1 MIINNDKNLR
11 NKIKILL
18 KQNDDQIAIA
28 NLLFDVYTS
37 MDFKGIKNKE
47 EMMSAIYR
55 YLEVEDDQEAINF
68 INPYIV
74 NNLEKLDYE
83 AYANNEYAKTIKGVG
98 KYKDCSLEYLSY
110 EPYQIFPSDDISLDG
125 YKEIN
130 HIGYFDKKFNYLALL
145 KNNEIWMSLNPN
157 EIKTMEPYIAKAKGD
172 VLVLGLGMGYV
183 AFMMA
188 NKKDVKSVTIIEKD
202 PNVINIFNNLLWP
215 SFKNKEKIRIINDD
229 ALNYLKQKQ
238 ARYDY
243 IFADLWHSPDDGL
256 SLFLKIKK
264 INKRIDCWLEVSM
277 YALLRR
283 CMFTLI
289 YEQMNSFKENNYL
302 KAKITT
308 DEVIN
313 KLYFKTKNLLI
324 NNEEDLSKILSDNY
338 LLDSVIGFEY
348 QKDNKRRDNHK

>member
-1 MIINNDKNLR
+1 MIIKNDKNLR
-11 NKIKILL
+11 NKIKDLL

-28 NLLFDVYTS
+28 NLLFDVYTG
-37 MDFKGIKNKE
+37 MDFKGAKNEK

-55 YLEVEDDQEAINF
+55 YLEVEDDQEAIDF

-83 AYANNEYAKTIKGVG
+83 KYANNEYAKAIKSIG

-110 EPYQIFPSDDISLDG
+110 EPYQIFPGDDISVDG

-130 HIGYFDKKFNYLALL
+130 HIGYFDKKFPYLALL

-157 EIKTMEPYIAKAKGD
+157 EIKTMEPYIKKAKGH

-183 AFMMA
+183 AYMMA
-188 NKKDVKSVTIIEKD
+188 NKKEVKDVTIIEKD
-202 PNVINIFNNLLWP
+202 SNVINIFNNLIWP
-215 SFKNKEKIRIINDD
+215 SFNNKEKIKIINDD
-229 ALNYLKQKQ
+229 AINYLKQKQ
-238 ARYDY
+238 NRYDY
-243 IFADLWHSPDDGL
+243 MFADIWHSPDDGL
-256 SLFLKIKK
+256 PLFLKIKK
-264 INKRIDCWLEVSM
+264 INRNVDCWLEVSM

-283 CMFTLI
+283 CMFTLL
-289 YEQMNSFKENNYL
+289 YEQMNNYGENNYL

-324 NNEEDLSKILSDNY
+324 SNEEDLFRILDNNY
-338 LLDSVIGFEY
+338 LLDSVVGFEY
-348 QKDNKRRDNHK
+348 QKDHK

>member
-1 MIINNDKNLR
+1 MVIRNDKNLR
-11 NKIKILL
+11 NIIKSLL

-47 EMMSAIYR
+47 EMMTAIYR
-55 YLEVEDDQEAINF
+55 YLEVEDDQEAIDF
-68 INPYIV
+68 ISPYIV

-83 AYANNEYAKTIKGVG
+83 KYANNEYAKAIKGVG

-110 EPYQIFPSDDISLDG
+110 EPYQIFPSDDISVDG

-130 HIGYFDKKFNYLALL
+130 HIGYFDKKFSYLALL

-157 EIKTMEPYIAKAKGD
+157 EIKTMEPYIERAQGH

-183 AFMMA
+183 AYMMA
-188 NKKDVKSVTIIEKD
+188 NKKEVKSVTVIEKD
-202 PNVINIFNNLLWP
+202 SNVINIFNNLLWP
-215 SFKNKEKIRIINDD
+215 SFSSKEKIKIINDD
-229 ALNYLKQKQ
+229 ALSYLKRKQK
-238 ARYDY
+238 DFNY
-243 IFADLWHSPDDGL
+243 IFADIWHSPDDGL
-256 SLFLKIKK
+256 PLFLKIKK
-264 INKRIDCWLEVSM
+264 INRHIDCWLEVSM

-283 CMFTLI
+283 CMFTLL
-289 YEQMNSFKENNYL
+289 YEQMNNYGENNYL
-302 KAKITT
+302 KAKIAT

-324 NNEEDLSKILSDNY
+324 NNEEDLSKILSNNY
-338 LLDSVIGFEY
+338 LLDSVVGFEY
-348 QKDNKRRDNHK
+348 QKDHK

>member
-28 NLLFDVYTS
+28 NLLFDVYTG
-37 MDFKGIKNKE
+37 MDFKGIKNEKE
-47 EMMSAIYR
+47 MLEAIYR
-55 YLEVEDDQEAINF
+55 YLEVEDDQEAIDF

-83 AYANNEYAKTIKGVG
+83 KYANNDYAKAIKGVG
-98 KYKDCSLEYLSY
+98 RYKDCSLEYLSY
-110 EPYQIFPSDDISLDG
+110 EPYQVFPSDDISLDG
-125 YKEIN
+125 YKEVN

-157 EIKTMEPYIAKAKGD
+157 EIKTMEPYINKAKGH

-183 AFMMA
+183 AYMMA
-188 NKKDVKSVTIIEKD
+188 NKKEVKDVTIIEKD
-202 PNVINIFNNLLWP
+202 SNVINIFNNLLWP
-215 SFKNKEKIRIINDD
+215 SFNNKEKIKIINDD
-229 ALNYLKQKQ
+229 AINYLKQKQ
-238 ARYDY
+238 NRYDY
-243 IFADLWHSPDDGL
+243 IFADIWHSPDDGL
-256 SLFLKIKK
+256 PLFLKIKK
-264 INKRIDCWLEVSM
+264 INRNIDCWLEVSM

-283 CMFTLI
+283 CMFTLL
-289 YEQMNSFKENNYL
+289 YEQMNNYKEGNYL

-313 KLYFKTKNLLI
+313 KLYFKTKNIEIKSEKELERMLRQETIVDFLI
-324 NNEEDLSKILSDNY
+324 D
-338 LLDSVIGFEY
+338 
-348 QKDNKRRDNHK
+348 

>member
-1 MIINNDKNLR
+1 MVIRNDKNLR
-11 NKIKILL
+11 NIIKSLL

-47 EMMSAIYR
+47 EMMTAIYR
-55 YLEVEDDQEAINF
+55 YLEVEDDQEAIDF
-68 INPYIV
+68 ISPYIV

-83 AYANNEYAKTIKGVG
+83 KYANNEYAQVMKGVG

-110 EPYQIFPSDDISLDG
+110 EPYQIFPSDDISVDG
-125 YKEIN
+125 YKEVN
-130 HIGYFDKKFNYLALL
+130 HIGYFDKKFSYLALL

-157 EIKTMEPYIAKAKGD
+157 EIKTMEPYIEKAQGH

-183 AFMMA
+183 AYMMA
-188 NKKDVKSVTIIEKD
+188 NKKEVKSVTVIEKD
-202 PNVINIFNNLLWP
+202 SNVINIFNNLLWP
-215 SFKNKEKIRIINDD
+215 SFNNKEKIKIINDD
-229 ALNYLKQKQ
+229 ALSYLKRKQK
-238 ARYDY
+238 DFNY
-243 IFADLWHSPDDGL
+243 IFADIWHSPDDGL
-256 SLFLKIKK
+256 PLFLKIKK
-264 INKRIDCWLEVSM
+264 INRHVDCWLEVSM

-283 CMFTLI
+283 CMFTLL
-289 YEQMNSFKENNYL
+289 YEQMNNYGENNYL
-302 KAKITT
+302 KAKIAT

-338 LLDSVIGFEY
+338 LLDSVVGFEY
-348 QKDNKRRDNHK
+348 QKDHK

>member
-1 MIINNDKNLR
+1 MIVKNDKNLKS
-11 NKIKILL
+11 KIRDLL

-28 NLLFDVYTS
+28 NLLFDVYTG

-47 EMMSAIYR
+47 EMLKAVYR
-55 YLEVEDDQEAINF
+55 YLEVEDDEEAIDF

-83 AYANNEYAKTIKGVG
+83 QYANNAYAKAIKGVG

-110 EPYQIFPSDDISLDG
+110 EPYQIFPSDDISVDG

-130 HIGYFDKKFNYLALL
+130 HIGYFDKKFPYLALL

-157 EIKTMEPYIAKAKGD
+157 EIKTMEPYIAKARGH

-183 AFMMA
+183 AYMMA
-188 NKKDVKSVTIIEKD
+188 NKKEVKDITIIEKD
-202 PNVINIFNNLLWP
+202 TNVINIFNNLLWP
-215 SFKNKEKIRIINDD
+215 SFNNKDKIKIVNDD
-229 ALNYLKQKQ
+229 AINYLKRKQ
-238 ARYDY
+238 RDYDY
-243 IFADLWHSPDDGL
+243 IFADIWHSPDDGL
-256 SLFLKIKK
+256 PLFLKIKK
-264 INKRIDCWLEVSM
+264 INRHVDCWLEVSM

-283 CMFTLI
+283 CMFTLL
-289 YEQMNSFKENNYL
+289 YEQMNNYGENNYL
-302 KAKITT
+302 KAKIAT

-338 LLDSVIGFEY
+338 LLDSVVGFEY
-348 QKDNKRRDNHK
+348 QKDHK

>member
-1 MIINNDKNLR
+1 MIIKNDKNLR
-11 NKIKILL
+11 NKIKSLL

-47 EMMSAIYR
+47 EMLSAIYR
-55 YLEVEDDQEAINF
+55 YLEVEDDQEAIDF
-68 INPYIV
+68 ISPFIV

-83 AYANNEYAKTIKGVG
+83 KYANNAYTKAIKGVG

-110 EPYQIFPSDDISLDG
+110 EPYQIFPSDDISVDG

-130 HIGYFDKKFNYLALL
+130 HIGYFDKKFPYLALL

-157 EIKTMEPYIAKAKGD
+157 EIKTMEPYIAKARGH

-183 AFMMA
+183 AYMMA
-188 NKKDVKSVTIIEKD
+188 NKKEVKDITIIEKD
-202 PNVINIFNNLLWP
+202 TNVINIFNNLLWP
-215 SFKNKEKIRIINDD
+215 SFNNKDKIKIVNDD
-229 ALNYLKQKQ
+229 AINYLKRKQ
-238 ARYDY
+238 RDYDY
-243 IFADLWHSPDDGL
+243 IFADIWHSPDDGL
-256 SLFLKIKK
+256 PLFLKIKK
-264 INKRIDCWLEVSM
+264 INRHIDCWLEVSM

-283 CMFTLI
+283 CMFTLL
-289 YEQMNSFKENNYL
+289 YEQMNNYGENNYL
-302 KAKITT
+302 KAKIAT

-338 LLDSVIGFEY
+338 LLDSVVGFEY
-348 QKDNKRRDNHK
+348 QKDHK

>member
-1 MIINNDKNLR
+1 MVIRNDKNLR
-11 NKIKILL
+11 NKIKSLL

-47 EMMSAIYR
+47 EMMTAIYR
-55 YLEVEDDQEAINF
+55 YLEVEDDQEAIDF
-68 INPYIV
+68 ISPYIV

-83 AYANNEYAKTIKGVG
+83 KYANNEYAKVIKGVG

-110 EPYQIFPSDDISLDG
+110 EPYQIFPSDDISVDG
-125 YKEIN
+125 YKEVN
-130 HIGYFDKKFNYLALL
+130 HIGYFDKKFSYLALL

-157 EIKTMEPYIAKAKGD
+157 EIKTMEPYIEKAQGH

-183 AFMMA
+183 AYMMA
-188 NKKDVKSVTIIEKD
+188 NKKEVKSVTVIEKD
-202 PNVINIFNNLLWP
+202 SNVINIFSNLLWP
-215 SFKNKEKIRIINDD
+215 SFSSKEKIKIINDD
-229 ALNYLKQKQ
+229 ALSYLKRKQK
-238 ARYDY
+238 DFNY
-243 IFADLWHSPDDGL
+243 IFADIWHSPDDGL
-256 SLFLKIKK
+256 PLFLKIKK
-264 INKRIDCWLEVSM
+264 INRHVDCWLEVSM

-283 CMFTLI
+283 CMFTLL
-289 YEQMNSFKENNYL
+289 YEQMNNYGENNYL
-302 KAKITT
+302 KAKIAT

-338 LLDSVIGFEY
+338 LLDSVVGFEY
-348 QKDNKRRDNHK
+348 QKYHK

>member
-1 MIINNDKNLR
+1 MVIRNDKNLR
-11 NKIKILL
+11 NIIKSLL

-47 EMMSAIYR
+47 EMMTAIYR
-55 YLEVEDDQEAINF
+55 YLEVEDDQEAIDF
-68 INPYIV
+68 ISPYIV

-83 AYANNEYAKTIKGVG
+83 KYANNEYAQVMKGVG

-110 EPYQIFPSDDISLDG
+110 EPYQIFPSDDISVDG
-125 YKEIN
+125 YKEVN
-130 HIGYFDKKFNYLALL
+130 HIGYFDKKFSYLALL

-157 EIKTMEPYIAKAKGD
+157 EIKTMEPYIEKAQGH

-183 AFMMA
+183 AYMMA
-188 NKKDVKSVTIIEKD
+188 NKKEVKSVTVIEKD
-202 PNVINIFNNLLWP
+202 SNVINIFNNLLWP
-215 SFKNKEKIRIINDD
+215 SFSSKEKIKIINDD
-229 ALNYLKQKQ
+229 ALSYLKRKQK
-238 ARYDY
+238 DFNY
-243 IFADLWHSPDDGL
+243 IFADIWHSPDDGL
-256 SLFLKIKK
+256 PLFLKIKK
-264 INKRIDCWLEVSM
+264 INRRIDCWLEVSM

-283 CMFTLI
+283 CMFTLL
-289 YEQMNSFKENNYL
+289 YEQMNNYGENNYL
-302 KAKITT
+302 KAKIAT

-338 LLDSVIGFEY
+338 LLDSVVGFEY
-348 QKDNKRRDNHK
+348 QKDHK

>member
-1 MIINNDKNLR
+1 MIIKNDKNLR
-11 NKIKILL
+11 NKIKSLL

-47 EMMSAIYR
+47 EMMTAIYR
-55 YLEVEDDQEAINF
+55 YLEVEDDQEAIDF
-68 INPYIV
+68 ISPFIV

-83 AYANNEYAKTIKGVG
+83 QYANNAYAKAIKGVG

-110 EPYQIFPSDDISLDG
+110 EPYQIFPSDDISVDG

-130 HIGYFDKKFNYLALL
+130 HIGYFDKKFSYLALL

-157 EIKTMEPYIAKAKGD
+157 EIKTMEPYIEKAQGH

-183 AFMMA
+183 AYIMA
-188 NKKDVKSVTIIEKD
+188 NKKEVKSVTVIEKD
-202 PNVINIFNNLLWP
+202 SNVINIFNNLLWP
-215 SFKNKEKIRIINDD
+215 SFSSKEKIKIINDD
-229 ALNYLKQKQ
+229 ALSYLKRKQ
-238 ARYDY
+238 RDFNY
-243 IFADLWHSPDDGL
+243 IFADIWHSPDDGL
-256 SLFLKIKK
+256 PLFLKIKK
-264 INKRIDCWLEVSM
+264 INRHVDCWLEVSM

-283 CMFTLI
+283 CMFTLL
-289 YEQMNSFKENNYL
+289 YEQMNNYGENNYL
-302 KAKITT
+302 KAKIAT

-338 LLDSVIGFEY
+338 LLDSVVGFEY
-348 QKDNKRRDNHK
+348 QKDHK

>member
-1 MIINNDKNLR
+1 MIIKNDKNLR
-11 NKIKILL
+11 NKIKSLL

-47 EMMSAIYR
+47 EMLKAVYR
-55 YLEVEDDQEAINF
+55 YLEVEDDQEAIDF
-68 INPYIV
+68 ISPYIV

-83 AYANNEYAKTIKGVG
+83 KFTNNAYAKAIKGVG

-110 EPYQIFPSDDISLDG
+110 EPYQIFPSDDISVDG

-130 HIGYFDKKFNYLALL
+130 HIGYFDKKFSYLALL

-157 EIKTMEPYIAKAKGD
+157 EIKTMEPYIEKAQGH

-183 AFMMA
+183 AYMMA
-188 NKKDVKSVTIIEKD
+188 NKKEVKSVTVIEKD
-202 PNVINIFNNLLWP
+202 SNVINIFNNLLWP
-215 SFKNKEKIRIINDD
+215 SFSSKEKIKIINDD
-229 ALNYLKQKQ
+229 AINYLKRKQ
-238 ARYDY
+238 RDYDY
-243 IFADLWHSPDDGL
+243 IFADIWHSPDDGL
-256 SLFLKIKK
+256 PLFLKIKK
-264 INKRIDCWLEVSM
+264 INRHVDCWLEVSM

-283 CMFTLI
+283 CMFTLL
-289 YEQMNSFKENNYL
+289 YEQMNNYGENNYL
-302 KAKITT
+302 KAKIAT

-338 LLDSVIGFEY
+338 LLDSVVGFEY
-348 QKDNKRRDNHK
+348 QKDHK

>member
-1 MIINNDKNLR
+1 MVIRNDKNLR
-11 NKIKILL
+11 NKIKSLL

-47 EMMSAIYR
+47 EMMTAIYR
-55 YLEVEDDQEAINF
+55 YLEVEDDQEAIDF
-68 INPYIV
+68 ISPYIV

-83 AYANNEYAKTIKGVG
+83 KYANNEYAKVIKGVG

-110 EPYQIFPSDDISLDG
+110 EPYQIFPSDDISVDG

-130 HIGYFDKKFNYLALL
+130 HIGYFDKKFSYLALL

-157 EIKTMEPYIAKAKGD
+157 EIKTMEPYIEKAQGH

-183 AFMMA
+183 AYMMA
-188 NKKDVKSVTIIEKD
+188 NKKEVKSVTVIEKD
-202 PNVINIFNNLLWP
+202 SNVINIFSNLLWP
-215 SFKNKEKIRIINDD
+215 SFSSKEKIKIINDD
-229 ALNYLKQKQ
+229 ALSYLKRKQK
-238 ARYDY
+238 DFNY
-243 IFADLWHSPDDGL
+243 IFADIWHSPDDGL
-256 SLFLKIKK
+256 PLFLKIKK
-264 INKRIDCWLEVSM
+264 INRHVDCWLEVSM

-283 CMFTLI
+283 CMFTLL
-289 YEQMNSFKENNYL
+289 YEQMNNYGENNYL
-302 KAKITT
+302 KAKIAT

-338 LLDSVIGFEY
+338 LLDSVVGFEY
-348 QKDNKRRDNHK
+348 QKYHK

>member
-1 MIINNDKNLR
+1 
-11 NKIKILL
+11 
-18 KQNDDQIAIA
+18 
-28 NLLFDVYTS
+28 
-37 MDFKGIKNKE
+37 MDFKGIKNEK

-55 YLEVEDDQEAINF
+55 YLEVEDDEEAINF

-83 AYANNEYAKTIKGVG
+83 AYANNEYAKAIKGVG
-98 KYKDCSLEYLSY
+98 KHKDCSLEYLSY

-125 YKEIN
+125 YQEVN
-130 HIGYFDKKFNYLALL
+130 HIGYFDKKFPYLALL

-157 EIKTMEPYIAKAKGD
+157 EIKTMAPDIQKANGH

-183 AFMMA
+183 AYMMA
-188 NKKDVKSVTIIEKD
+188 NKKEVKSVTIIEKD
-202 PNVINIFNNLLWP
+202 SNVINIFNNLLWP
-215 SFKNKEKIRIINDD
+215 SFNNKGKIKIINDD
-229 ALNYLKQKQ
+229 AIGYLKRKQKD
-238 ARYDY
+238 YDY
-243 IFADLWHSPDDGL
+243 IFADIWHSPDDGL
-256 SLFLKIKK
+256 PLFLKIKK
-264 INKRIDCWLEVSM
+264 INRNIDCWLEVSM

-283 CMFTLI
+283 CMFTLL
-289 YEQMNSFKENNYL
+289 YEQMNNYKEDNYL

-324 NNEEDLSKILSDNY
+324 NNEEDLVKILTDDY

-348 QKDNKRRDNHK
+348 QKDNKRRDNRH

>member
-28 NLLFDVYTS
+28 NLLFDVYTG
-37 MDFKGIKNKE
+37 MDFKGIKNEKE
-47 EMMSAIYR
+47 MLEAIYR
-55 YLEVEDDQEAINF
+55 YLEVEDDQEAIDF

-74 NNLEKLDYE
+74 NNLEKLEYE
-83 AYANNEYAKTIKGVG
+83 KYANNEYAKAIKGVG

-157 EIKTMEPYIAKAKGD
+157 EIKTMEPYINKAKGH

-183 AFMMA
+183 AYMMA
-188 NKKDVKSVTIIEKD
+188 NKKEVQDVTIIEKD
-202 PNVINIFNNLLWP
+202 QNVINIFNNLLWP
-215 SFKNKEKIRIINDD
+215 SFKNKEKIKIINDD
-229 ALNYLKQKQ
+229 AINYLKQKQ
-238 ARYDY
+238 NRYDY
-243 IFADLWHSPDDGL
+243 IFADIWHSPDDGL
-256 SLFLKIKK
+256 PLFLKIKK
-264 INKRIDCWLEVSM
+264 INKNIDCWLEVSM

-289 YEQMNSFKENNYL
+289 YEQMNKYKENNYL
-302 KAKITT
+302 KAKIAT

-313 KLYFKTKNLLI
+313 KLYFKTKNIEIKSEKELERMLRQETIVDFLI
-324 NNEEDLSKILSDNY
+324 D
-338 LLDSVIGFEY
+338 
-348 QKDNKRRDNHK
+348 

>member
-1 MIINNDKNLR
+1 MVVKNDKNLKS
-11 NKIKILL
+11 KIRDLL

-37 MDFKGIKNKE
+37 MDFKGIKNKD
-47 EMMSAIYR
+47 EMMTAIYR
-55 YLEVEDDQEAINF
+55 YLEVEDDQEAIDF
-68 INPYIV
+68 ISPYIV

-83 AYANNEYAKTIKGVG
+83 KYTNNAYAKAIKGVG

-110 EPYQIFPSDDISLDG
+110 EPYQIFPSDDISVDG

-130 HIGYFDKKFNYLALL
+130 HIGYFDKKFPYLALL

-157 EIKTMEPYIAKAKGD
+157 EIKTMEPYIAKARGH

-183 AFMMA
+183 AYMMA
-188 NKKDVKSVTIIEKD
+188 NKKEVKDITIIEKD
-202 PNVINIFNNLLWP
+202 TNVINIFNNLLWP
-215 SFKNKEKIRIINDD
+215 SFNNKDKIKIVNDD
-229 ALNYLKQKQ
+229 AINYLKRKQ
-238 ARYDY
+238 RDYDY
-243 IFADLWHSPDDGL
+243 IFADIWHSPDDGL
-256 SLFLKIKK
+256 PLFLKIKK
-264 INKRIDCWLEVSM
+264 INRRIDCWLEVSM

-283 CMFTLI
+283 CMFTLL
-289 YEQMNSFKENNYL
+289 YEQMNNYGENNYL
-302 KAKITT
+302 KAKIAT

-338 LLDSVIGFEY
+338 LLDSVVGFEY
-348 QKDNKRRDNHK
+348 QKDHK

>member
-1 MIINNDKNLR
+1 MIVKNDKNLKS
-11 NKIKILL
+11 KIRDLL

-28 NLLFDVYTS
+28 NLLFDVYTG

-47 EMMSAIYR
+47 EMLKAVYR
-55 YLEVEDDQEAINF
+55 YLEVEDDEEAIDF

-83 AYANNEYAKTIKGVG
+83 QYANNAYAKAIKGVG

-110 EPYQIFPSDDISLDG
+110 EPYQIFPSDDISVDG

-130 HIGYFDKKFNYLALL
+130 HIGYFDKKFPYLALL

-157 EIKTMEPYIAKAKGD
+157 EIKTMEPYIAKARGH
-172 VLVLGLGMGYV
+172 VLVLGLGVGYV
-183 AFMMA
+183 AYMMA
-188 NKKDVKSVTIIEKD
+188 NKKEVKSVTVIEKD
-202 PNVINIFNNLLWP
+202 SNVINIFSNLLWP
-215 SFKNKEKIRIINDD
+215 SFSSKEKIKIINDD
-229 ALNYLKQKQ
+229 ALSYLKRKQ
-238 ARYDY
+238 RDFNY
-243 IFADLWHSPDDGL
+243 IFADIWHSPDDGL
-256 SLFLKIKK
+256 PLFLKIKK
-264 INKRIDCWLEVSM
+264 INRHIDCWLEVSM

-283 CMFTLI
+283 CMFTLL
-289 YEQMNSFKENNYL
+289 YEQMNNYGENNYL
-302 KAKITT
+302 KAKIAT

-338 LLDSVIGFEY
+338 LLDSVVGFEY
-348 QKDNKRRDNHK
+348 QKDHK